1 MTEPNQNKNK
11 TNEQK
16 REERRK
22 WETKHV
28 DNHNCIG
35 LKLWQNT
42 TQIPNHFC
50 SPKWIHDRL
59 WHYCLMS
66 NLKKILYG
74 ETGIFKNNYL
84 QRKIIW
90 FFVEMAKDLC
100 KNTVCVLNSFNV
112 TIIKQF
118 NIKTFYPP
126 KGKKHRRQSC
136 SDKTAHSSH
145 GWVKNKRFVSMDST
159 NDSNSLELEVHK
171 GTGVY
176 ISICLLG
183 SVRQV
188 IKIWLPRRL

>member
-1 MTEPNQNKNK
+1 MCVYNFYKKRTEIKKIMKKTIQKTWQSQTKKIKIKQTNKRGK
-11 TNEQK
+11 K
-16 REERRK
+16 EEMRNF
-22 WETKHV
+22 KHI

-90 FFVEMAKDLC
+90 LFVEMASDLC
-100 KNTVCVLNSFNV
+100 KNIEDNLAV
-112 TIIKQF
+112 IKLL
-118 NIKTFYPP
+118 TLLMA
-126 KGKKHRRQSC
+126 GE
-136 SDKTAHSSH
+136 
-145 GWVKNKRFVSMDST
+145 NKRFVSMDST

-183 SVRQV
+183 SVRQL

>member
-1 MTEPNQNKNK
+1 M
-11 TNEQK
+11 
-16 REERRK
+16 RRK
-22 WETKHV
+22 ACARKFR
-28 DNHNCIG
+28 G
-35 LKLWQNT
+35 
-42 TQIPNHFC
+42 
-50 SPKWIHDRL
+50 
-59 WHYCLMS
+59 
-66 NLKKILYG
+66 G
-74 ETGIFKNNYL
+74 EFSVLFREVVLEI
-84 QRKIIW
+84 
-90 FFVEMAKDLC
+90 DLC